1 MTTLCPL
8 PAPLSPVP
16 PGAAAPTGAAPTG
29 AAPTATGRAS
39 IARRAPA
46 TRRHRLRGLVPRA
59 AVVLAVAVAASSLA
73 APTPASADPLG
84 DARSAISASVEHR
97 TLPQDVVSGR
107 ITVDQIVD
115 VVLAT
120 GTASPSSRAALTRQA
135 TEEVEDL
142 RAGMAAGE
150 APGLEDGPG
159 RRGTPDPVTADAHWW
174 SKVFHWKTFAVPSRG
189 FVAGVAASAV
199 VLLSIGATCVGH
211 GAVVCAA
218 VSAMSAGASAFIATT
233 ATYCVHEGRRFV
245 YVKVPDFW
253 NSHCGD

>member
-1 MTTLCPL
+1 MTTVRPL
-8 PAPLSPVP
+8 PAPLPPVP
-16 PGAAAPTGAAPTG
+16 PGAAAPTGAAP
-29 AAPTATGRAS
+29 AADRRAS
-39 IARRAPA
+39 TARRAPA

-150 APGLEDGPG
+150 APGIEDAPG
-159 RRGTPDPVTADAHWW
+159 RHGASDPVTADAHWW
-174 SKVFHWKTFAVPSRG
+174 SKVFHWKTFAVPSRA
-189 FVAGVAASAV
+189 FVAGTAASAV
-199 VLLSIGATCVGH
+199 VLLSIGATCAGH

-218 VSAMSAGASAFIATT
+218 VSAMGAGWSVFIATT
-233 ATYCVHEGRRFV
+233 STYCVHEGRRFV
-245 YVKVPDFW
+245 YVPVPDFW